1 MVGGFDIDIIGDETS
16 MKFSMEKGIQKIILI
31 LAVLCF
37 AIFVTGCGKEK
48 NYLNDSV
55 LKNCE
60 KLDKDYNA
68 DLMIWNADGVELSE
82 KLNYSSIEGN
92 DLEGLKTKANSGY
105 GCIIIINRNG
115 SIELTGNMVQTL
127 KEFSEAN
134 HYDIFYYGTKDN
146 DKFIEHKLVKSFLES
161 DRGFFYIVSNKDV
174 GEYNA
179 AGNPNAAHGLW
190 DTQHEE
196 LQAEDTAF
204 LQYDM
209 LNDLC
214 YFAQKAENY
223 KTGKQ

>member
-1 MVGGFDIDIIGDETS
+1 MKPGYSLVGGFDIDIT
-16 MKFSMEKGIQKIILI
+16 
-31 LAVLCF
+31 
-37 AIFVTGCGKEK
+37 
-48 NYLNDSV
+48 
-55 LKNCE
+55 
-60 KLDKDYNA
+60 
-68 DLMIWNADGVELSE
+68 
-82 KLNYSSIEGN
+82 
-92 DLEGLKTKANSGY
+92 
-105 GCIIIINRNG
+105 
-115 SIELTGNMVQTL
+115 
-127 KEFSEAN
+127 
-134 HYDIFYYGTKDN
+134 
-146 DKFIEHKLVKSFLES
+146 
-161 DRGFFYIVSNKDV
+161 